1 MARMVAAAAVTMP
14 YAAGV
19 AAALVI
25 APEPLTVLD
34 VQALIARLDAELT
47 ERYPNPEDNFFE
59 LAEEQV
65 DGRQGVLLVARVD
78 GEPVGCGAL
87 RRLGPAT
94 GEIKRMYVAPPARG
108 GGIGARILA
117 ELERHARE
125 LGIRRLLLETGE
137 RQVEAVRLYE
147 RFGFARVPC
156 FGEYANAP
164 LSLCMGKDLV

>member
-1 MARMVAAAAVTMP
+1 MARMVAAAAGTMP

-25 APEPLTVLD
+25 APEPLTSPD

-47 ERYPNPEDNFFE
+47 QRYPNPEDNFFE
-59 LAEEQV
+59 LADEQV

-78 GEPVGCGAL
+78 GAPVGCGAL

-94 GEIKRMYVAPPARG
+94 GEIKRMYVAPSARG

-156 FGEYANAP
+156 FGEYADAP
-164 LSLCMGKDLV
+164 LSLCMGKDLA

>member
-1 MARMVAAAAVTMP
+1 MPGRVAAPAATMP

-19 AAALVI
+19 AAPLVI
-25 APEPLTVLD
+25 APEPLTSPD

-65 DGRQGVLLVARVD
+65 DGREGVLLVARVD

-94 GEIKRMYVAPPARG
+94 GEIKRMYVAPSARG
-108 GGIGARILA
+108 
-117 ELERHARE
+117 
-125 LGIRRLLLETGE
+125 
-137 RQVEAVRLYE
+137 
-147 RFGFARVPC
+147 
-156 FGEYANAP
+156 
-164 LSLCMGKDLV
+164 

>member
-1 MARMVAAAAVTMP
+1 MARMVAAAASTMP

-19 AAALVI
+19 AAPLVI
-25 APEPLTVLD
+25 APEPLTSPD

-47 ERYPNPEDNFFE
+47 QSYPNPEDNFFG

-65 DGRQGVLLVARVD
+65 DGRQGVLLVARLD

-87 RRLGPAT
+87 RRLGAAT
-94 GEIKRMYVAPPARG
+94 GEIKRMFVDPGARG

-117 ELERHARE
+117 ELEWHARE

-137 RQVEAVRLYE
+137 R
-147 RFGFARVPC
+147 
-156 FGEYANAP
+156 
-164 LSLCMGKDLV
+164 